1 MNPLCQCACFIQQ
14 VYWLNSINS
23 IIVLQEENI
32 PDEVMPEEPEQK
44 KEWRLRIN
52 YRAITQNMP
61 FILFLAV
68 LALIYIAN
76 SHLAEKKVRRI
87 NKLGREIKE
96 LKWEYLN
103 VKSELM
109 FRSKMSVVSKA
120 VEPLGL
126 KELNIP
132 PQKIELKKKE

>member
-1 MNPLCQCACFIQQ
+1 MNVMQEEAVTP
-14 VYWLNSINS
+14 VRRKSKGS
-23 IIVLQEENI
+23 TESKEPRETPELQE
-32 PDEVMPEEPEQK
+32 PR

-52 YRAITQNMP
+52 YQALVHNMP
-61 FILFLAV
+61 FILFLSG

-76 SHLAEKKVRRI
+76 SHLAEKKIRRL
-87 NKLGREIKE
+87 NKLSTEIKE

-109 FRSKMSVVSKA
+109 FRSKMSEVNKA

-126 KELNIP
+126 KVLNNP
-132 PQKIELKKKE
+132 PQKIVIPAKKEN

>member
-1 MNPLCQCACFIQQ
+1 MLQ
-14 VYWLNSINS
+14 V
-23 IIVLQEENI
+23 EEEYI
-32 PDEVMPEEPEQK
+32 SAEEETPEKKPEPSEHQEQK

-61 FILFLAV
+61 FILFLSA

-76 SHLAEKKVRRI
+76 SHLAEKKIRRI

-103 VKSELM
+103 IKSDLM
-109 FRSKMSVVSKA
+109 FQSKMSEVGKA
-120 VEPLGL
+120 VEPMGL
-126 KELNIP
+126 KPLSSP
-132 PQKIELKKKE
+132 PQKIELEKKE

>member
-1 MNPLCQCACFIQQ
+1 LR
-14 VYWLNSINS
+14 
-23 IIVLQEENI
+23 EEEEYI
-32 PDEVMPEEPEQK
+32 SAEEEIPEEHPEQPEHK

-61 FILFLAV
+61 FILFLAA

-109 FRSKMSVVSKA
+109 FRSKMSEVSKA
-120 VEPLGL
+120 VDPLGL
-126 KELNIP
+126 KPLSSP
-132 PQKIELKKKE
+132 PQKIELEKKE

>member
-1 MNPLCQCACFIQQ
+1 
-14 VYWLNSINS
+14 V
-23 IIVLQEENI
+23 QEEEEYI
-32 PDEVMPEEPEQK
+32 PAEETPVEPEHK

-61 FILFLAV
+61 FILFLSG

-76 SHLAEKKVRRI
+76 SHLAEKKIRRI

-109 FRSKMSVVSKA
+109 FRSKMSEVSKA
-120 VEPLGL
+120 VDPLGL
-126 KELNIP
+126 KPLNSP
-132 PQKIELKKKE
+132 PQKIELEKKE

>member
-1 MNPLCQCACFIQQ
+1 LE
-14 VYWLNSINS
+14 
-23 IIVLQEENI
+23 QEEHI
-32 PDEVMPEEPEQK
+32 PVAELPDEPEQK
-44 KEWRLRIN
+44 REWRLRIN

-61 FILFLAV
+61 FILFLSA

-76 SHLAEKKVRRI
+76 SHLAEKKIRQI

-109 FRSKMSVVSKA
+109 FRSKMSEVSKS
-120 VEPLGL
+120 VEPWGL
-126 KELNIP
+126 KPLSSP
-132 PQKIELKKKE
+132 PQKIVLKKQ

>member
-1 MNPLCQCACFIQQ
+1 M
-14 VYWLNSINS
+14 
-23 IIVLQEENI
+23 LQEEEAYI
-32 PDEVMPEEPEQK
+32 SAEEETPEVKPEVSEQPEHK

-61 FILFLAV
+61 FILFLSA

-76 SHLAEKKVRRI
+76 SHLAEKKIRRI

-109 FRSKMSVVSKA
+109 FRSKMSEVSKA
-120 VEPLGL
+120 VEPMGL
-126 KELNIP
+126 KPLSSP
-132 PQKIELKKKE
+132 PQKIELEKKE

>member
-1 MNPLCQCACFIQQ
+1 M
-14 VYWLNSINS
+14 
-23 IIVLQEENI
+23 QEEDI
-32 PDEVMPEEPEQK
+32 PDVIMPEEPEQK
-44 KEWRLRIN
+44 REWRLRIN

-68 LALIYIAN
+68 LALVYIAN

-87 NKLGREIKE
+87 NKLGKEIKE

-109 FRSKMSVVSKA
+109 FRSKMSEVSKA

-126 KELNIP
+126 KELNNP